1 MNLEWPR
8 KTVTI
13 AFVSQKIKNATSH
26 LIRKIL
32 LVNLGRFLYLW
43 TKKRQKCIILGT
55 NFFDDPKHENKGR
68 QNISKYVKKLSS
80 PSFMI
85 AV

>member
-1 MNLEWPR
+1 MLNLELQLILLFFP
-8 KTVTI
+8 
-13 AFVSQKIKNATSH
+13 QKIKNATSH
-26 LIRKIL
+26 LITKIL
-32 LVNLGRFLYLW
+32 LVNLGRFLYVLRD
-43 TKKRQKCIILGT
+43 KKRQKCIILGT

-68 QNISKYVKKLSS
+68 QNISKYVKKLPG